1 MSGADKE
8 PFIDLGN
15 NYPKTL
21 YCIMLSFRINIAYY
35 TQIKTI
41 FPTIRVGILP
51 IFVLKHFGR
60 VGGQWG
66 GAGGGLKEDSGD
78 QNKATSGEK
87 VIGEFRF

>member
-21 YCIMLSFRINIAYY
+21 YCIILSFRINIAYY

-41 FPTIRVGILP
+41 FPTIG
-51 IFVLKHFGR
+51 
-60 VGGQWG
+60 
-66 GAGGGLKEDSGD
+66 
-78 QNKATSGEK
+78 
-87 VIGEFRF
+87 